1 MNPPAKQPALVDV
14 TDREQLGVFA
24 FERFEIEL
32 YFTHLLLKIACRDE
46 RSGTLYEFFLKIDA
60 IKENRNLSFKRNVIE
75 PLFPIRVERAGA
87 LGGDTKTERARLLG
101 CVGQVVGHA
110 GVTVSKHGD
119 AAQPS
124 EQRSERPEEP
134 FFLHQEVD
142 VQPFGTGIELSEDKI
157 PIAGVGC
164 ETNNKFLRMVYRHVG
179 LPT

>member
-87 LGGDTKTERARLLG
+87 LGVTQRRKEPDCLAVLARLSVML
-101 CVGQVVGHA
+101 V
-110 GVTVSKHGD
+110 
-119 AAQPS
+119 
-124 EQRSERPEEP
+124 
-134 FFLHQEVD
+134 
-142 VQPFGTGIELSEDKI
+142 
-157 PIAGVGC
+157 
-164 ETNNKFLRMVYRHVG
+164 
-179 LPT
+179 

>member
-14 TDREQLGVFA
+14 TNREQLGVFA

-32 YFTHLLLKIACRDE
+32 YLTHLLLEIACRNK
-46 RSGTLYEFFLKIDA
+46 RSGTLYELFLKIDA
-60 IKENRNLSFKRNVIE
+60 IKENWDLSFKRNVIE
-75 PLFPIRVERAGA
+75 PLFPVRVERASA
-87 LGGDTKTERARLLG
+87 LGGDTKTERGRLLG

-110 GVTVSKHGD
+110 GVSVSKHGY

-124 EQRSERPEEP
+124 EQRPERPEEP

-142 VQPFGTGIELSEDKI
+142 VQPFGTGIELSEDKV
-157 PIAGVGC
+157 PVAGVGC
-164 ETNNKFLRMVYRHVG
+164 ETNNKFLRMGYRHAG